1 VGRSSRAA
9 AQADV
14 SYSLIVLPAAAENL
28 AEALQ
33 ARELP
38 SRRPLLAE
46 ITAIFEK
53 IRERPRRFPLVYAET
68 HRALTPR
75 FHFVTGDNETCTT
88 TNTAAS
94 DYYVMVRGYAAFSG
108 VSLVASY

>member
-1 VGRSSRAA
+1 M
-9 AQADV
+9 
-14 SYSLIVLPAAAENL
+14 
-28 AEALQ
+28 
-33 ARELP
+33 
-38 SRRPLLAE
+38 
-46 ITAIFEK
+46 
-53 IRERPRRFPLVYAET
+53 YAET